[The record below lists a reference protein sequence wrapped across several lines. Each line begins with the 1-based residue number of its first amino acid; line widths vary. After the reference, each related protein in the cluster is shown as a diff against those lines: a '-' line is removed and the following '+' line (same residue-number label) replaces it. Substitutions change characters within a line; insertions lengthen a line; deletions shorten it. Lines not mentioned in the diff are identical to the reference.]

1 MTLVPTLVPN
11 RDKVNKDQE
20 AADDDLEMLG
30 DIPGDGGYEKDE
42 AQGSPGDVV
51 DSDLDLGEFSVM
63 KSTFLLVSV
72 ALPDKFLFHADFPSL
87 TNKPKTK
94 TKKKKKSTKPKKN
107 ITMPKA
113 NPDLSPPRKK
123 RKISGQAA
131 SYSIAKSP
139 SRKENDSDLSS
150 EGMLIT

>member
-1 MTLVPTLVPN
+1 MPTLVPN
-11 RDKVNKDQE
+11 RDNVNKDQEKGEKEKE

-94 TKKKKKSTKPKKN
+94 TKTKKKKKSTKPKKN

-131 SYSIAKSP
+131 SYSIAK
-139 SRKENDSDLSS
+139 
-150 EGMLIT
+150 